1 MIRARLGLVVLALLA
16 ATGGAGASRGYSAAD
31 SAPAYL
37 RDRGAGMPLSMFGTY
52 IEKGQLV
59 VYPFFEYYR
68 DSNLEYAPDE
78 LGRSQDTDYRG
89 KYEATEELLFVAY
102 GISDRLTLEMEGAIV
117 QAELETSAEDHSGL
131 PREIVASGLGDV
143 EGQLRWRWAKETAG
157 RPEVFSYFE
166 TVVPTQPEGSLIGT
180 TDWEFKLGSGLV
192 RGFSWGTM
200 TVRGAVAYDRGA
212 KDLALGE
219 VALEYLRRLSP
230 KWRVYAGIEGTQD
243 EIELITEAQL
253 RLSRKV
259 FLKANSGFGL
269 TSKATDWAPE
279 VGVLFIR

>member
-1 MIRARLGLVVLALLA
+1 MKRAMFGLVVLALLA
-16 ATGGAGASRGYSAAD
+16 GPGAAGTSRGD
-31 SAPAYL
+31 PEDNSAPAYQ

-52 IEKGQLV
+52 IETGQLL

-78 LGRSQDTDYRG
+78 FGRSQDTDYRG
-89 KYEATEELLFVAY
+89 KYSATEELLFVAY
-102 GISDRLTLEMEGAIV
+102 GISDRLALEMEGAII
-117 QAELETSAEDHSGL
+117 QAKLTTSAQDHSGL
-131 PREIVASGLGDV
+131 PREITASGLGDV

-166 TVVPTQPEGSLIGT
+166 TVLPTQHEGSLIGT
-180 TDWEFKLGSGLV
+180 TDWEFELGSGLV

-200 TVRGAVAYDRGA
+200 TVRGAVAYDRVA

-243 EIELITEAQL
+243 EVELIAEAQL
-253 RLSRKV
+253 RLAHNV
-259 FLKANSGFGL
+259 FLRANNGFGL

-279 VGVLFIR
+279 VGVLFVR